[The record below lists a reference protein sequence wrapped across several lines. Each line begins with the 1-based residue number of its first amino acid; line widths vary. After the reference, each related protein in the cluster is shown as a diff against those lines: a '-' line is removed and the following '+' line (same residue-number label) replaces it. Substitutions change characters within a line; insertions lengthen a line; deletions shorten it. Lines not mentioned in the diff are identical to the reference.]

1 MHAVA
6 WRTLRSASRSRSPA
20 RIVSGRRYPL
30 PPRNRH
36 FHNTSSAAQ
45 TSTPPTDPQNPT
57 VERDGEP
64 EKARE
69 PAAAAV
75 PEGVSQD
82 AATSED
88 PDIIAKKLQKA
99 KESVRHYGSALK
111 RSQRHNRSQE
121 LPPVHLPKWFLRRNV
136 VLSEEH
142 GWSMEEVKS
151 LKTLLSHCSLRVTDR
166 RTGELYAKFA
176 FFTPTLRILNIMYD
190 ITALWRSIAAETRP
204 EAIGAETK
212 QKIRNLMESAEKEAG
227 VIPKDTDFST
237 TGGYERGFKNT
248 WDLSEKYI
256 KQVHDN
262 TKKWNKFSHFDVIA
276 DLHYLIEAEIKAT
289 IAACLFTVQPETG
302 ASFPSAKTNLLLHC
316 PAEGSEHF
324 LSAVVQSMATEFGAD
339 VVSIDA
345 QDLAELAGGYMG
357 DSPDPMSQ
365 SIRSLGY
372 DTYRMKSDLQESM
385 EFLEENEE
393 AQEDDEAPESSP
405 PALGFPTGKP
415 LSSGKGN
422 MVPGAVHFIDIQGL
436 TKSPIF
442 RALASAGT
450 GGGRE
455 RGVFAP
461 ASGSPRTSSQN
472 EQWEDIKLNTLLEAL
487 VDANDDKRSRPSMKR
502 VVKKSVDSP
511 KFQAAAP
518 FFFDSAAL
526 QDEKAQKLSVEQ
538 PTEATTHG
546 LGTEMNSNNSESAKP
561 PSPFEIDLSSL
572 LAPDVQSR
580 IELKLKEQ
588 KLEEKATTQLT
599 SIPERSKIIHI
610 KDIKELGGTQRGSQI
625 LTKLQEIV
633 RKRRS
638 EGENTMIIGTTSST
652 DLMPEYSKAGV
663 RGLQADR
670 ENPESYSRTIIVPFF
685 RDTAGQRRMLAG
697 PFVPATK
704 EAKASNW
711 AESSRTMDIN
721 LRHIQDMLRCL
732 SPVASRDLA
741 DPEHRI
747 KLPFRTSE
755 PNVCQDRVLFF
766 DEVHRI
772 ALTAIGI
779 HRSKGDSSQI
789 SAAHISLA
797 IQLLDSSDE
806 TKFSWVASENKIR
819 AKDGKESKDSTGPT
833 TQQANSKHDLIKSK
847 ANKHE
852 KRLLGGVIDPEKI
865 NTTFSD
871 VHAPTETIESLRMLT
886 SLSLLRPEAFKYGV
900 LATDK
905 IPGLLLYGPPG
916 TGKTLLAKAV
926 AKESGATVLEVSGSE
941 VYDMY
946 VGEGE
951 KNVRAIFSL
960 ARKLSPCVVFI
971 DEADAIFGSRDGGRQ
986 RTSHREIINQFLK
999 EWDGMNDLSVFIMV
1013 ATNRPFDLDDA
1024 VLRRLPRRLLV
1035 DLPTQLDRK
1044 KILDIHLKG
1053 EALAKDVNV
1062 TELSEL
1068 TPLYSGSDL
1077 KNLVVAAALACVR
1090 EENEQAAIAMAKSM
1104 SESTS
1109 DPSTDAA
1116 PELESSDQSETPS
1129 DRPPQ
1134 LVPGLKYQF
1143 PEKRI
1148 LHKRHFEKAMQ
1159 EISASISEDM
1169 SSLGAIKKFDEQ
1181 FGDRRGRKKKSAYG
1195 FGTER
1200 GADEGAARVRKD

>member
-36 FHNTSSAAQ
+36 FSTTSPAAQ
-45 TSTPPTDPQNPT
+45 TSTPPTDPQTPT

-64 EKARE
+64 EKDRE
-69 PAAAAV
+69 PAAAAA
-75 PEGVSQD
+75 PEDASQD
-82 AATSED
+82 AAKSED

-111 RSQRHNRSQE
+111 RSQRHNRSQD
-121 LPPVHLPKWFLRRNV
+121 LPPIHLPRWFLRRNV

-142 GWSMEEVKS
+142 TWGMEEVKH
-151 LKTLLSHCSLRVTDR
+151 LRKILSRCSLTVTDK
-166 RTGELYAKFA
+166 RTGELYAD
-176 FFTPTLRILNIMYD
+176 FTFSTPSLRIFNVLYD
-190 ITALWRSIAAETRP
+190 ITAPWRSIAAGTRP

-212 QKIRNLMESAEKEAG
+212 QKIRNLVESLEKEAG
-227 VIPKDTDFST
+227 VISKDTDFST
-237 TGGYERGFKNT
+237 TGGYERGFKNA
-248 WDLSEKYI
+248 WDISEKYI
-256 KQVHDN
+256 QQCQDKF
-262 TKKWNKFSHFDVIA
+262 KKWNKFSHFDAVA
-276 DLHYLIEAEIKAT
+276 DLHYSVEAEIKAT
-289 IAACLFTVQPETG
+289 IAGCLLTVQPETG
-302 ASFPSAKTNLLLHC
+302 LSFPSAKTNLLLHS
-316 PAEGSEHF
+316 PAEGSEQF
-324 LSAVVQSMATEFGAD
+324 LFAVVQSMATEFGAD
-339 VVSIDA
+339 IVTIDA
-345 QDLAELAGGYMG
+345 QDLAELAGGYVG

-385 EFLEENEE
+385 EFIEENEE
-393 AQEDDEAPESSP
+393 GQEEDDAPESSP
-405 PALGFPTGKP
+405 PTLGFPTGKP
-415 LSSGKGN
+415 FSSGKGN
-422 MVPGAVHFIDIQGL
+422 MIPGPVHIIDIQGL

-442 RALASAGT
+442 KALTSAGI

-455 RGVFAP
+455 RGIFTPAP
-461 ASGSPRTSSQN
+461 GSPRAPSQS
-472 EQWEDIKLNTLLEAL
+472 EAQWEDVKLNALLEAL
-487 VDANDDKRSRPSMKR
+487 VDANDIKRSRPS
-502 VVKKSVDSP
+502 VKKVVRKSKDSP
-511 KFQAAAP
+511 NFQAGAP
-518 FFFDSAAL
+518 FFFDSATL
-526 QDEKAQKLSVEQ
+526 QDQKAQQSSVEQ
-538 PTEATTHG
+538 HTKVTKDEVSTEV
-546 LGTEMNSNNSESAKP
+546 NSDTPKSSNP
-561 PSPFEIDLSSL
+561 RSPFEVDLKSAPTQLSS
-572 LAPDVQSR
+572 
-580 IELKLKEQ
+580 
-588 KLEEKATTQLT
+588 
-599 SIPERSKIIHI
+599 IPGRKIIHI
-610 KDIKELGGTQRGSQI
+610 KDMKELGGTQRGSQI
-625 LTKLQEIV
+625 LVKLQEIV

-663 RGLQADR
+663 RSLQADR
-670 ENPESYSRTIIVPFF
+670 ENPESYSRTIVVPFF
-685 RDTAGQRRMLAG
+685 RDTAGQKRMLAG
-697 PFVPATK
+697 PFVPAKK

-711 AESSRTMDIN
+711 AETSRTMDIN
-721 LRHIQDMLRCL
+721 LRHIQDMLRSL
-732 SPVASRDLA
+732 DPVASHDLA

-755 PNVCQDRVLFF
+755 PNVYQDRVLFF

-779 HRSKGDSSQI
+779 HRSKADGSQL
-789 SAAHISLA
+789 SAAHVSLA

-806 TKFSWVASENKIR
+806 AKFYWVASENKIR
-819 AKDGKESKDSTGPT
+819 AKDGKESKESTGPT
-833 TQQANSKHDLIKSK
+833 AQQADSKHDLIKAK

-1044 KILDIHLKG
+1044 KILNIHLKG
-1053 EALAKDVNV
+1053 EALAKDVDV

-1077 KNLVVAAALACVR
+1077 KNLAVAAALACVR

-1109 DPSTDAA
+1109 EPSTDAS
-1116 PELESSDQSETPS
+1116 PEPPSSDS

-1134 LVPGLKYQF
+1134 LVPGLKYHF

-1181 FGDRRGRKKKSAYG
+1181 FGDRRGRKKKKSAYG
-1195 FGTER
+1195 FGMER
-1200 GADEGAARVRKD
+1200 GADEGAARVRRD